1 MRTIHGASSS
11 PRFALCSAKAAA
23 SSCIP
28 RSSLSAFQTLPV
40 WLPEFADQINAIQ
53 ARLFDLLPVVREHT
67 YHPAYAGS
75 YSIKSV
81 LPALVPEMTYDGMAV
96 ANGQDAGLAWE
107 SLVTGRLDKAE
118 SDTIKKALLEYCGRD
133 TLALVKV
140 LEKLKLEGIG
150 CVRKQSGR
158 G

>member
-1 MRTIHGASSS
+1 M
-11 PRFALCSAKAAA
+11 AA
-23 SSCIP
+23 SSCTR
-28 RSSLSAFQTLPV
+28 RSNISAFQTLPV
-40 WLPEFADQINAIQ
+40 GFPNSRIESTRSKPACSICCLSCESTLTIRRMQ
-53 ARLFDLLPVVREHT
+53 ARTPSSR
-67 YHPAYAGS
+67 S
-75 YSIKSV
+75 C
-81 LPALVPEMTYDGMAV
+81 PALVPEMTYDGMAV